1 MDISP
6 FYPNFAA
13 KIRIKTTLTSKTTA
27 NNMTIRKTI
36 WAILLMAVTT
46 CITTA
51 QAQNDKKEFKWLEH
65 LDLGVTIGTTGL
77 GIDVASPIGEYVQAR
92 TGFEIMP
99 RFDQSLHFDIQA
111 FDESG
116 NMTETKFDKMSS
128 RLENFM
134 GYKADS
140 EVRMVGKPTMWNF
153 KLLVDV
159 FPFHNKKWH
168 LTAGFHWGPSKI
180 AEAVN
185 ALEDAPSLVAV
196 NIYNNIYDR
205 VSQGLPIYGDITLG
219 GSDAEA
225 IINNGRMGIRVGD
238 YKDQYVT
245 ETHPAVDENGD
256 YIDDGNG
263 GYVLVTD
270 YVLDANGNRI
280 PKPYRMEPD
289 ANCTV
294 SANVKVNSFKPYIG
308 FGYGGQLL
316 KNDNRYRISFDAGLL
331 FWGGTPSIITH
342 DGTNLS
348 KDVTNIGGKVG
359 TYVDLISGVK
369 VYPVINLRITRKLF

>member
-1 MDISP
+1 MV
-6 FYPNFAA
+6 
-13 KIRIKTTLTSKTTA
+13 KTDDMTTSKKILTP
-27 NNMTIRKTI
+27 
-36 WAILLMAVTT
+36 LLMLLTMVHSL
-46 CITTA
+46 
-51 QAQNDKKEFKWLEH
+51 QAQENKTSLEAFKH
-65 LDLGVTIGTTGL
+65 LDIGVTIGSTGL
-77 GIDVASPIGEYVQAR
+77 GIDIASPLSKYVQLR

-99 RFDQSLHFDIQA
+99 RFEKSLHFDIQS
-111 FDESG
+111 FDENG
-116 NMTETKFDKMSS
+116 NRTGATIEQMSS
-128 RLENFM
+128 RLEKFM
-134 GYKADS
+134 GYKADN
-140 EVRMVGKPTMWNF
+140 EVRMVGRPTMWNF

-159 FPFHNKKWH
+159 FPFRNKNWH

-180 AEAVN
+180 ADAIN
-185 ALEDAPSLVAV
+185 GLEEAPSLVAV

-225 IINNGRMGIRVGD
+225 IIKNGRMGIRVGD
-238 YKDQYVT
+238 YTDRYVT
-245 ETHPAVDENGD
+245 ETYPATDENGD
-256 YIDDGNG
+256 YIDDGHG

-280 PKPYRMEPD
+280 PMPYRMEPD
-289 ANCTV
+289 ANCIV
-294 SANVKVNSFKPYIG
+294 SANVKVNSFKPYLG
-308 FGYGGQLL
+308 FGYNGRLF
-316 KNDNRYRISFDAGLL
+316 KNDHRYRIGFDAGLM

-359 TYVDLISGVK
+359 NYVDLISGFK

>member
-1 MDISP
+1 MM
-6 FYPNFAA
+6 
-13 KIRIKTTLTSKTTA
+13 TSKKILT
-27 NNMTIRKTI
+27 
-36 WAILLMAVTT
+36 ILLMAATMNAT
-46 CITTA
+46 SA
-51 QAQNDKKEFKWLEH
+51 LAQNDKAIFEAFNH
-65 LDLGVTIGTTGL
+65 LDVGVTMGTTGL
-77 GIDVASPIGEYVQAR
+77 GIDIASPFGKYVQLR
-92 TGFEIMP
+92 TGFEVMP
-99 RFDQSLHFDIQA
+99 RIEQNMHFDIQS

-116 NMTETKFDKMSS
+116 IASQSTFDKMSS

-159 FPFHNKKWH
+159 FPFHNKHWH
-168 LTAGFHWGPSKI
+168 ITAGFHWGPSKI

-185 ALEDAPSLVAV
+185 ALGDAPSLVAV

-205 VSQGLPIYGDITLG
+205 VSQGLPIYGDVTIG
-219 GSDAEA
+219 GSEAEA
-225 IINNGRMGIRVGD
+225 ITKNGRMGIRVGN
-238 YKDQYVT
+238 YKDQYIT
-245 ETHPAVDENGD
+245 ETYPAVDENGD

-294 SANVKVNSFKPYIG
+294 SAKVTVNSFKPYLG
-308 FGYGGQLL
+308 FGYGGRLL
-316 KNDNRYRISFDAGLL
+316 KNDDRYNISFDAGLS

-359 TYVDLISGVK
+359 DYVDLISGIK

>member
-1 MDISP
+1 MIR
-6 FYPNFAA
+6 NK
-13 KIRIKTTLTSKTTA
+13 KIWIVLLTVVTLGNTA
-27 NNMTIRKTI
+27 T
-36 WAILLMAVTT
+36 
-46 CITTA
+46 
-51 QAQNDKKEFKWLEH
+51 QAQDDKQIFEAFNH
-65 LDLGVTIGTTGL
+65 LDIGITMGSTGL
-77 GIDVASPIGEYVQAR
+77 GIELVSPFGNNVKVR
-92 TGFEIMP
+92 TGFEFMP
-99 RFDQSLHFDIQA
+99 RFEQSMHFDIQS

-116 NMTETKFDKMSS
+116 NPTGTTIEKMSS
-128 RLENFM
+128 KLENFM

-140 EVRMVGKPTMWNF
+140 DVRMIGKPTMWNY
-153 KLLVDV
+153 KLLIDV
-159 FPFHNKKWH
+159 FPFRNKNWH
-168 LTAGFHWGPSKI
+168 FTAGFHWGPSKI
-180 AEAVN
+180 AEAIN
-185 ALEDAPSLVAV
+185 ALEEAPSLVAV

-225 IINNGRMGIRVGD
+225 IINNGRMGIRVGN
-238 YKDQYVT
+238 YKDQYIT

-294 SANVKVNSFKPYIG
+294 SANVNVNSFKPYLG
-308 FGYGGQLL
+308 FGYGGRLL

-359 TYVDLISGVK
+359 DYVELISGFK